1 MIGNITKW
9 VWLARL
15 TPALVTT
22 VLAISTDTL
31 DVADGK
37 GTITAPNVYAALRGM
52 SGLCVNNISP
62 QLFVCLFV
70 YLFFVFVFSLSRF
83 GDLQSTG
90 V

>member
-1 MIGNITKW
+1 M
-9 VWLARL
+9 
-15 TPALVTT
+15 TT

-62 QLFVCLFV
+62 QLFVCLFICFCFFFLSPGLETFSQLV
-70 YLFFVFVFSLSRF
+70 YRNLDDSVHLLS
-83 GDLQSTG
+83 
-90 V
+90 